1 MEFKEKLKKMRGER
15 GLSQQALAD
24 AIFVSRS
31 AVAKWEAGLGMPCE
45 ESMRAL
51 EAHFGVA
58 RDFFLTDKP
67 DEVIVKK
74 NIRTVKVTAVFG
86 GLLFVM
92 LMVFSVL
99 LMASVMCS
107 SYGLTSKMA
116 AGKYFYDNPCIHNA
130 DYDIYYGTMDILWGE
145 GVEEEKISE
154 YISTFR
160 PVRKLWIG
168 YGVFEEDYMTREVY
182 QGDKYVGVL
191 YSIQGKDGYYN
202 ILMRKTNV
210 FPTDLLIFESVV
222 SDGEVCEVQLN
233 SFFETKEVPETLVVG
248 ETTLTVRA
256 EEVPRAELC
265 AG

>member
-1 MEFKEKLKKMRGER
+1 MEFKEKLKKMRSER

-31 AVAKWEAGLGMPCE
+31 AIAKWEAGLGMPCE

-51 EAHFGVA
+51 EGHFGVE

-74 NIRTVKVTAVFG
+74 NIRTVKVATVFG
-86 GLLFVM
+86 ALFFV
-92 LMVFSVL
+92 LIMVFSFL

-116 AGKYFYDNPCIHNA
+116 AGKYFYDNPCLHNE
-130 DYDIYYGTMDILWGE
+130 DYDIYYGTMDIFSGE
-145 GVEEEKISE
+145 GAEEEKISE
-154 YISTFR
+154 YIFTFR

-168 YGVFEEDYMTREVY
+168 YGVFEEDYTTREVY
-182 QGDKYVGVL
+182 QGEQYVGVL
-191 YSIQGKDGYYN
+191 YSIQGKEGYYN

-210 FPTDLLIFESVV
+210 FPVDLLVFDGII
-222 SDGEVCEVQLN
+222 SDGEVCEVLLN
-233 SFFETKEVPETLVVG
+233 SYFETKEVPKTLVVG
-248 ETTLTVRA
+248 QTTLTVHTT
-256 EEVPRAELC
+256 EVPHAELC
-265 AG
+265 AE